1 MPVRK
6 KESTYK
12 YWYLHRGTMF
22 AVRDIADDHI
32 FRRVLMMMLELKHRE
47 KNNMIA

>member
-22 AVRDIADDHI
+22 AVRDIADHI